1 MHNQSTTTRIAKSP
15 RRPRARSG
23 VLTVEMILVI
33 PILLA
38 VVLALVQFGIT
49 LMSMQ
54 GITAAA
60 RVGTRQAT
68 LPSATQASVEAAV
81 SQVLAGWHFA
91 GKETTEIFVNGS
103 PVNAGNPLTNAVTG
117 DAVAVR
123 VTVPTTDAVP
133 DLLKF
138 IGGSIV
144 GQDLKTEFVLRKE

>member
-1 MHNQSTTTRIAKSP
+1 MNESTTTRNAATT
-15 RRPRARSG
+15 RGCRARSG

-38 VVLALVQFGIT
+38 VVLALVQFGVT

-54 GITAAA
+54 GISAAA

-81 SQVLAGWHFA
+81 AQVLAGWHFA
-91 GKETTEIFVNGS
+91 GNETTEIFVNGL
-103 PVNAGNPLTNAVTG
+103 PVSAANPLTNAVTG

-123 VTVPTTDAVP
+123 VTVPTSDAVP

-138 IGGSIV
+138 VGGSIV
-144 GQDLKTEFVLRKE
+144 GQTLKTEFVLRKE